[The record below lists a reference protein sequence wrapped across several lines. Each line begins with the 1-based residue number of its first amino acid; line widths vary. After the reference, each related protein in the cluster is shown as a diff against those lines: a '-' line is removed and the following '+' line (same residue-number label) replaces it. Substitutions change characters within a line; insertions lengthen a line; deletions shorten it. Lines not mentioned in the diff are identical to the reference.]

1 MKQNTYQMKFDDLL
15 SEIWSSFEWLSNNEA
30 KSRNKKYGPNEIQ
43 SKDKNS
49 ALKIFLSQFTSPLV
63 IILIIAAAASY
74 FLIWEKVDALI
85 IMAVVILNALLWFFQ
100 EYKADKAIQSLKQMA
115 WLKSKVLRNGKEVLV
130 DARELTIW
138 DVILLEAWDKIPAD
152 ARLFEAVNLEVE
164 EAILTW
170 ESVPVEKHIT
180 TIEQASALA
189 DIKNMVF
196 NWTMITKG
204 RWKAIIT
211 AIWMDTEMWKIAWM
225 LEDAPEKTTTLEKK
239 LDNLSKILWIAALV
253 ICLII
258 FVVYRQLSHLEFQQA
273 FLAAVALAVA
283 AIPEWLPAVV
293 TISLWLGVKRFVKK
307 NVLVRRLSSVETLGS
322 VNIICTDKT
331 WTLTKNEM
339 TVTKLFVNGEI
350 VYVTGRWYS
359 IHWEFSAPECY
370 VILRN
375 CTKTK

>member
-85 IMAVVILNALLWFFQ
+85 IRAVVILNALLWFFQ

-258 FVVYRQLSHLEFQQA
+258 FVVYRQLSHLPTHRTWLLDMEPIANQTALRGELRRICAGRLQSAGKPLYELPYTQQSESTT
-273 FLAAVALAVA
+273 FD
-283 AIPEWLPAVV
+283 AIRARRRRRGHTEPERTTEKAEHQN
-293 TISLWLGVKRFVKK
+293 IRHGADID
-307 NVLVRRLSSVETLGS
+307 VLSVCA
-322 VNIICTDKT
+322 IRPIYR
-331 WTLTKNEM
+331 
-339 TVTKLFVNGEI
+339 LFV
-350 VYVTGRWYS
+350 
-359 IHWEFSAPECY
+359 
-370 VILRN
+370 
-375 CTKTK
+375 